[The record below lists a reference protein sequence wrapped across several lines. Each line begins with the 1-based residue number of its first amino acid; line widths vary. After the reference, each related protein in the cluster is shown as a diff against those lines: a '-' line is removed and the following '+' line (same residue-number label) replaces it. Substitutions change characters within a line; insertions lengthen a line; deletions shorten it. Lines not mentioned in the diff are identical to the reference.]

1 MSWKANPPSLV
12 VTVAWSMPVATSVAF
27 TCAFGTEL
35 PDGSVTV
42 PLIAP
47 RKVCAFAATPKVKI
61 ITTARNNRLIL
72 PPPNQFSEKLS
83 AFPPAYLPCRRKPT
97 SANHTPLLQKKPL
110 PKRKSALHL
119 GAPRPY
125 SRQLK
130 KKILLE
136 PIWLDGKDA
145 TPKLLALSKL

>member
-1 MSWKANPPSLV
+1 
-12 VTVAWSMPVATSVAF
+12 MPVALSVAF

-47 RKVCAFAATPKVKI
+47 RNVCAFAATPNVKI

-83 AFPPAYLPCRRKPT
+83 AFSPAYVPCRCKPT
-97 SANHTPLLQKKPL
+97 SANHTPLLQKEPL
-110 PKRKSALHL
+110 PKTQLRA
-119 GAPRPY
+119 APGCTAPIL
-125 SRQLK
+125 STIEEE
-130 KKILLE
+130 ILLE

-145 TPKLLALSKL
+145 TPKLFALSKLL